1 MPNSGGQKTCK
12 GLKKNTLL
20 TKIFFIYLC
29 NIGTLFYHACFSMN
43 KNIVIGLCLLW
54 LCSSVLHGQDS
65 LSILKLNEQAQN
77 ALKSGNYPEALRNG
91 QQSVLINQ
99 SQFAE
104 LELQAHNILAAAYRE
119 TGDLPKAL
127 KSYLQ
132 LLQIDQKKR
141 DETEITRIN
150 FEIGTLYQTWNV
162 QDKALQYF
170 QVVSQ
175 RPKLSSAQSIELA
188 KRMAYAYDKL
198 GNYPKALEYYQKLL
212 EQAEKEKDK
221 VHILTALRNII
232 EIYKE
237 TNDFGKAYSYSQ
249 RIIQECRQL
258 NDPKE
263 LALSLNNMGYLCRQL
278 DKPQEA
284 LQYFKETFDLEQKLN
299 ISNTEETITLTNIGI
314 LYQNLK
320 DYKNSVAFL
329 NQALKL
335 AKVKNEP
342 KTVASLENLLAT
354 VYLAMQEYEEAEKL
368 NAQAIKTANGD
379 PEVLSVAYF
388 TACQIQR
395 LGGDYKQAL
404 SFYEKSVAMR
414 DTLSMQE
421 EQKRKADLLKN
432 SAVDQTE
439 KEIRLSLI
447 DKEIKQLEFEKN
459 KLQMIKKEQELVVQN
474 QKQSLAISQLQQK
487 ELERVKQLQDL
498 ALEQQK
504 QDAELK
510 AKEIE
515 GLQRDKKI
523 QDLELK
529 EKTAQEQQRQQEIKL
544 LETQKQSLQKEN
556 LFRESMEKEQEKQK
570 QYAYAVIGLIS
581 VVLVIIIFSLQH
593 NKKQRRLLATQ
604 NDQIQ
609 LANAELAQKQEEI
622 MSQAEILRT
631 ANEEIRAKN
640 DFLEIQKTVIEKK
653 NEDITASITYA
664 QRIQQA
670 MLPSTELILDHL
682 PDSFILFKPRD
693 IVSGDFYWY
702 HQVDWLGEPF
712 QVLAAIDC
720 TGHGVPGAF
729 MSMIGHELLNEILRQ
744 IPSIEPQIMLNEL
757 HKGVKRALKQKETSN
772 RDGMDMTLALINRSA
787 GKIELASAKNPFFI
801 IQKGE
806 IQQIKG
812 DKMPIGGNTWG
823 EEDEKMGFTKQTI
836 LLTEEDGKPI
846 PTWLYMF
853 TDGFQDQFGG
863 TDGRK
868 FMIKRFR
875 ELVFAHYEKIMMVQH
890 ALLDEAI
897 ETWMKEG
904 GEHQIDDILVIGV
917 KV

>member
-1 MPNSGGQKTCK
+1 MD
-12 GLKKNTLL
+12 
-20 TKIFFIYLC
+20 
-29 NIGTLFYHACFSMN
+29 
-43 KNIVIGLCLLW
+43 KNILIGFCLLW

-65 LSILKLNEQAQN
+65 LSILKLNEKAQN
-77 ALKSGNYPEALRNG
+77 ALKTGNYPEALKHG
-91 QQSVLINQ
+91 QQSVLLNQ

-104 LELQAHNILAAAYRE
+104 LELQAHNTLAEAYRQ

-132 LLQIDQKKR
+132 LLQIDQKKH
-141 DETEITRIN
+141 DEAEITRIN

-175 RPKLSSAQSIELA
+175 RPKLSSAQSLELN
-188 KRMAYAYDKL
+188 KRTAYAYDKL

-212 EQAEKEKDK
+212 DQAEKEKDK

-249 RIIQECRQL
+249 RIVQECRQL

-284 LQYFKETFDLEQKLN
+284 LQYFKETFDLEQKLDV
-299 ISNTEETITLTNIGI
+299 SKTEETITLTNIGI

-379 PEVLSVAYF
+379 PEVLSAAYF

-395 LGGDYKQAL
+395 FGGDYKQAL

-414 DTLSMQE
+414 DTLAAQE

-432 SAVDQTE
+432 SDVDQTE

-447 DKEIKQLEFEKN
+447 DKEIKQLEYEKTN
-459 KLQMIKKEQELVVQN
+459 LQRLKKEQELVVQN

-487 ELERVKQLQDL
+487 ELERERKLQNL
-498 ALEQQK
+498 ALEQQMR
-504 QDAELK
+504 DAEIK
-510 AKEIE
+510 EKEILV
-515 GLQRDKKI
+515 LQNEKTI

-529 EKTAQEQQRQQEIKL
+529 QKTALEERNKQDIKL
-544 LETQKQSLQKEN
+544 LENEKKSLEKETSFQKNLQ
-556 LFRESMEKEQEKQK
+556 KEQEKQK
-570 QYAYAVIGLIS
+570 QYAYAVIGL
-581 VVLVIIIFSLQH
+581 VLIVLIIVFFSLQH

-609 LANAELAQKQEEI
+609 LANVELAQRQEEI

-670 MLPSTELILDHL
+670 MLPSTELILEHL
-682 PDSFILFKPRD
+682 PDSFVLFKPRD

-702 HQVDWLGEPF
+702 HQVDWLNGEPF
-712 QVLAAIDC
+712 QILAAIDC

-757 HKGVKRALKQKETSN
+757 HKGVRRALKQKETAN
-772 RDGMDMTLALINRSA
+772 RDGMDMTLALIDRSA
-787 GKIELASAKNPFFI
+787 GKIEIASAKNPFFV
-801 IQKGE
+801 IQNGE

-823 EEDEKMGFTKQTI
+823 EEEERVGFTKQTI
-836 LLTEEDGKPI
+836 LLREEDGKPI

-863 TDGRK
+863 TEGRK

-875 ELVFAHYEKIMMVQH
+875 ELVFAHHEKIMMVQH

-897 ETWMKEG
+897 ETWMKESN
-904 GEHQIDDILVIGV
+904 EHQIDDILVIGV